1 MKECTL
7 HNLLTSCQYPQVFW
21 IYQMNDYDENILL
34 TKGTKQEMLED
45 DENSFDL
52 IDHINDVVEYWTIRE
67 DGAMFVRIRM
77 DDRAKEL
84 FSEDYVK
91 KWDRFNPL
99 KRPYLYT
106 AELDDFTNCIYGSSK
121 YLHPYGD
128 PLDCHHFDNDDR
140 KTENSSE
147 IPNNCEDLQDWKD
160 RMWAEAIVTEPT
172 ISKMEQVDEPKTQ
185 MKTQN
190 SNLTFEKRTMRDC
203 YNCKRYETEGECIE
217 CNYEPKTEP
226 TISKMEQ
233 VDKLQYNAEDQFCI
247 EHNCPHFYQFGGCMN
262 QGDCPYDEDEPQTCS
277 VSGRPYS
284 ECADCEHFRCTADEP
299 QTEICLYCE
308 YYEPKGYCKLKKCS
322 VSPNHK
328 CDEYLVIEPYEVKII
343 SKSHE
348 RIDVAKA
355 IIEDEQTERS
365 E

>member
-1 MKECTL
+1 MMECTL

-106 AELDDFTNCIYGSSK
+106 AELDDFTNCIYGSSE

-140 KTENSSE
+140 KTESDSE
-147 IPNNCEDLQDWKD
+147 KPNNCEDWQDWKD
-160 RMWAEAIVTEPT
+160 KMWAEAVAA
-172 ISKMEQVDEPKTQ
+172 EPKTQ
-185 MKTQN
+185 TKTQN
-190 SNLTFEKRTMRDC
+190 SNLTFEKADER
-203 YNCKRYETEGECIE
+203 CKG
-217 CNYEPKTEP
+217 CNHYKLTCDLFSEICEYEPK
-226 TISKMEQ
+226 
-233 VDKLQYNAEDQFCI
+233 
-247 EHNCPHFYQFGGCMN
+247 
-262 QGDCPYDEDEPQTCS
+262 DEPQYDF
-277 VSGRPYS
+277 GEY
-284 ECADCEHFRCTADEP
+284 ADRLWKIA
-299 QTEICLYCE
+299 
-308 YYEPKGYCKLKKCS
+308 YERGKREAL
-322 VSPNHK
+322 
-328 CDEYLVIEPYEVKII
+328 
-343 SKSHE
+343 
-348 RIDVAKA
+348 
-355 IIEDEQTERS
+355 EQTEPS
-365 E
+365 CDTC

>member
-1 MKECTL
+1 MDATTEAVQRKRGRVMTECTL

-91 KWDRFNPL
+91 KWDRFNPN

-106 AELDDFTNCIYGSSK
+106 AEMDDFTHCIYGSSE

-128 PLDCHHFDNDDR
+128 PNECHHYDNADR
-140 KTENSSE
+140 KT
-147 IPNNCEDLQDWKD
+147 
-160 RMWAEAIVTEPT
+160 
-172 ISKMEQVDEPKTQ
+172 
-185 MKTQN
+185 
-190 SNLTFEKRTMRDC
+190 
-203 YNCKRYETEGECIE
+203 
-217 CNYEPKTEP
+217 
-226 TISKMEQ
+226 
-233 VDKLQYNAEDQFCI
+233 
-247 EHNCPHFYQFGGCMN
+247 
-262 QGDCPYDEDEPQTCS
+262 
-277 VSGRPYS
+277 
-284 ECADCEHFRCTADEP
+284 
-299 QTEICLYCE
+299 
-308 YYEPKGYCKLKKCS
+308 
-322 VSPNHK
+322 
-328 CDEYLVIEPYEVKII
+328 
-343 SKSHE
+343 
-348 RIDVAKA
+348 
-355 IIEDEQTERS
+355 EQTERS

>member
-1 MKECTL
+1 MMECTL

-106 AELDDFTNCIYGSSK
+106 AELDDFTNCIYGSSE

-128 PLDCHHFDNDDR
+128 PLDRHHFDNDDR
-140 KTENSSE
+140 KTEPQSVTYNPTSVNNIWE
-147 IPNNCEDLQDWKD
+147 KPTNPYVPN
-160 RMWAEAIVTEPT
+160 
-172 ISKMEQVDEPKTQ
+172 EQ
-185 MKTQN
+185 
-190 SNLTFEKRTMRDC
+190 
-203 YNCKRYETEGECIE
+203 
-217 CNYEPKTEP
+217 TEP

-233 VDKLQYNAEDQFCI
+233 VDKDINVR
-247 EHNCPHFYQFGGCMN
+247 
-262 QGDCPYDEDEPQTCS
+262 S
-277 VSGRPYS
+277 K
-284 ECADCEHFRCTADEP
+284 DEP
-299 QTEICLYCE
+299 QTER
-308 YYEPKGYCKLKKCS
+308 
-322 VSPNHK
+322 
-328 CDEYLVIEPYEVKII
+328 
-343 SKSHE
+343 SK
-348 RIDVAKA
+348 
-355 IIEDEQTERS
+355 
-365 E
+365 

>member
-1 MKECTL
+1 MTECTL

-106 AELDDFTNCIYGSSK
+106 AELDDFTNCIYGSSE

-140 KTENSSE
+140 KTENLSE
-147 IPNNCEDLQDWKD
+147 VPNNCDGCKEGQEDCYGCPF
-160 RMWAEAIVTEPT
+160 VEP
-172 ISKMEQVDEPKTQ
+172 KDEPQTNKDFKVTYTCSFTDCDNF
-185 MKTQN
+185 KN
-190 SNLTFEKRTMRDC
+190 FGFGEK
-203 YNCKRYETEGECIE
+203 CIE
-217 CNYEPKTEP
+217 CKRKQSEAKHKDEPQTYVINPQEP
-226 TISKMEQ
+226 TND
-233 VDKLQYNAEDQFCI
+233 DKCFECDDFFTC
-247 EHNCPHFYQFGGCMN
+247 GGKCN
-262 QGDCPYDEDEPQTCS
+262 KIEDEPQT
-277 VSGRPYS
+277 
-284 ECADCEHFRCTADEP
+284 
-299 QTEICLYCE
+299 
-308 YYEPKGYCKLKKCS
+308 
-322 VSPNHK
+322 
-328 CDEYLVIEPYEVKII
+328 
-343 SKSHE
+343 
-348 RIDVAKA
+348 
-355 IIEDEQTERS
+355 ERS
-365 E
+365 K

>member
-1 MKECTL
+1 MTECTL

-106 AELDDFTNCIYGSSK
+106 AELDDFTNCIYGSSE

-140 KTENSSE
+140 KTENLSE
-147 IPNNCEDLQDWKD
+147 
-160 RMWAEAIVTEPT
+160 VPT
-172 ISKMEQVDEPKTQ
+172 VS
-185 MKTQN
+185 
-190 SNLTFEKRTMRDC
+190 
-203 YNCKRYETEGECIE
+203 
-217 CNYEPKTEP
+217 
-226 TISKMEQ
+226 
-233 VDKLQYNAEDQFCI
+233 
-247 EHNCPHFYQFGGCMN
+247 
-262 QGDCPYDEDEPQTCS
+262 DEPQTCS
-277 VSGRPYS
+277 VNGRPY
-284 ECADCEHFRCTADEP
+284 DCGNCEYFRCTADEP
-299 QTEICLYCE
+299 QTGRPCDNCQEFDCYGCE
-308 YYEPKGYCKLKKCS
+308 YK
-322 VSPNHK
+322 
-328 CDEYLVIEPYEVKII
+328 
-343 SKSHE
+343 
-348 RIDVAKA
+348 
-355 IIEDEQTERS
+355 QTERS

>member
-1 MKECTL
+1 MTECTL

-106 AELDDFTNCIYGSSK
+106 AELDDFTNCIYGSSE

-140 KTENSSE
+140 KTEPTGYNLSPVDKDINVRSKDEPKLSE
-147 IPNNCEDLQDWKD
+147 IP
-160 RMWAEAIVTEPT
+160 T
-172 ISKMEQVDEPKTQ
+172 SKCHYEPKADGILFKGNLKEGDYKLI
-185 MKTQN
+185 KTTN
-190 SNLTFEKRTMRDC
+190 GWVL
-203 YNCKRYETEGECIE
+203 EGDDIA
-217 CNYEPKTEP
+217 YYGEPKTER
-226 TISKMEQ
+226 K
-233 VDKLQYNAEDQFCI
+233 DK
-247 EHNCPHFYQFGGCMN
+247 
-262 QGDCPYDEDEPQTCS
+262 
-277 VSGRPYS
+277 
-284 ECADCEHFRCTADEP
+284 
-299 QTEICLYCE
+299 
-308 YYEPKGYCKLKKCS
+308 
-322 VSPNHK
+322 
-328 CDEYLVIEPYEVKII
+328 
-343 SKSHE
+343 
-348 RIDVAKA
+348 
-355 IIEDEQTERS
+355 
-365 E
+365 